1 MREKKILVINTKYR
15 EYGGEDSNIVD
26 EIKLLKKYFHVE
38 YLEYNNKQ
46 KLKISDILAFITSNN
61 KNSNKILE
69 EKLKIFNPD
78 IVYVNNTWFKANLG
92 IFNVLQSH
100 NLKTILK
107 IHNFRYDCTR
117 NFFSKRHFQNSLFCK
132 KCGSKP
138 SRYQVVNKYF
148 PDSYLKSFAV
158 LRYGNK
164 YFKILKNHPMTICTL
179 NNFHKEFLIKLGV
192 DKDKVKI
199 LYNPIN
205 KQINR
210 NNEVNKKNNE
220 VIFAGRVSSEKG
232 IEELLETWMRSNTKN
247 MKLKIIGEGE
257 LLEKPK
263 GKFANNN
270 IIFTGFLEH
279 DKTLEIIKNA
289 RAVITATKIF
299 EGQPRLLCEASS
311 YGVPSIF
318 PNFGGVGEYFPENY
332 SFSFEQYDYEQLRE
346 IIEILDD
353 DELVHE
359 EGMKAFKY
367 INSLITEN
375 DTVNTFNNLIK

>member
-1 MREKKILVINTKYR
+1 
-15 EYGGEDSNIVD
+15 
-26 EIKLLKKYFHVE
+26 
-38 YLEYNNKQ
+38 
-46 KLKISDILAFITSNN
+46 
-61 KNSNKILE
+61 
-69 EKLKIFNPD
+69 
-78 IVYVNNTWFKANLG
+78 
-92 IFNVLQSH
+92 
-100 NLKTILK
+100 
-107 IHNFRYDCTR
+107 
-117 NFFSKRHFQNSLFCK
+117 
-132 KCGSKP
+132 
-138 SRYQVVNKYF
+138 
-148 PDSYLKSFAV
+148 
-158 LRYGNK
+158 
-164 YFKILKNHPMTICTL
+164 
-179 NNFHKEFLIKLGV
+179 
-192 DKDKVKI
+192 
-199 LYNPIN
+199 
-205 KQINR
+205 
-210 NNEVNKKNNE
+210 
-220 VIFAGRVSSEKG
+220 
-232 IEELLETWMRSNTKN
+232 

-257 LLEKPK
+257 LLEKLK